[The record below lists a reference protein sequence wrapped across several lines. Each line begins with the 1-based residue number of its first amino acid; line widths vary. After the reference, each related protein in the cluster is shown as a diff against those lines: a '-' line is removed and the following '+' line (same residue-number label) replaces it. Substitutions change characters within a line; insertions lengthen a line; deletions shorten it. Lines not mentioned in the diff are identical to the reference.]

1 MFKESVLSLG
11 SNIGNRM
18 QFLTLAK
25 KAIQKKAGV
34 ILKESNIYE
43 TEPWGVEN
51 QDFYLNQIISLQTKL
66 SPESLLSILQE
77 IEKDLGRERL
87 VPFGPRTIDI
97 DILYYC
103 NQILDSKNLKIPHPF
118 IQKRRFILVP
128 LSEILPQ
135 MVHPLLNKTNIRLLE
150 ELEDDNEIIKWQPLE
165 KYEK

>member
-18 QFLTLAK
+18 QFLTQAK

-43 TEPWGVEN
+43 TEPWGVKN

-103 NQILDSKNLKIPHPF
+103 NQILESKNLKIPHPF

-150 ELEDDNEIIKWQPLE
+150 ELEDDNEIIKWQPL
-165 KYEK
+165 